1 MREVILPPFS
11 MAEPLPE
18 DSVYV
23 GKSDQQGMLTD
34 QHAQKNRTRVMGC
47 RNHVLWRRIED
58 PGTLTY
64 RRDCLVGNKAAVYNY
79 SKGCHVEKILN
90 DIWGTPEGETK
101 TSGYSLKE
109 NKF

>member
-47 RNHVLWRRIED
+47 RNHVL
-58 PGTLTY
+58 
-64 RRDCLVGNKAAVYNY
+64 
-79 SKGCHVEKILN
+79 
-90 DIWGTPEGETK
+90 
-101 TSGYSLKE
+101 
-109 NKF
+109 